1 MAFWLLKSEP
11 DVYGIADLERE
22 GETLWDGVRNYQ
34 ARNFLR
40 QMSVGDRAF
49 FYHSNTKPPGIVGLM
64 TVSATEQVDPSQFD
78 PTSDYYD
85 PRSQPDNP
93 TWITV
98 KLAFC
103 DRFQPGLTLAAL
115 RTEFTAEDL
124 LILRPGNRLSVTPVA
139 DLVAE
144 RLLQRLRS
152 TAV

>member
-40 QMSVGDRAF
+40 QMAVGDRAF

-78 PTSDYYD
+78 PNSDYYD

-98 KLAFC
+98 KLSFS
-103 DRFQPGLTLAAL
+103 DRFQPGLTLAEL

-139 DLVAE
+139 DPVAD

-152 TAV
+152 PAR